1 MSASLSSHRPFTA
14 AARPSLGQHA
24 ALPKN
29 TKAENA
35 ALTIGVGV
43 ALLWLSAGIVGF
55 KVALGLVTLC
65 GFAMALIGL
74 RHPLIGALGVSIL
87 CSVDAL
93 SRVFL
98 MMTGV
103 LRYNTFN
110 YWLVLVILLTIPL
123 QLHQKDPHT
132 RILQLF
138 ILILLAGLL
147 LTPGL
152 KDGILHLLNLVSVF
166 GLLAYFYRCR
176 NYVHVWH
183 VLGISIGT
191 IAAFGGLSFFFLQ
204 DQLSFVDV
212 RAEYL
217 EKDIFDHNFI
227 DPNAMTY
234 FFLTGIF
241 ATCFAI
247 ADSSK
252 AGRARTILLVLFAV
266 NCGWTFLVGSRGGIL
281 VASACILFVLTSVR
295 SNTKRFKF
303 IVVGALAVL
312 IVINAFPNLRDRSM
326 GRIDKLFDDQY
337 TAAQRTSSRSDFAIG
352 AWRIFLENPLG
363 IGTGGFKRGWA
374 ELKNTDGLGKRKLGQ
389 EKAAHSAWL
398 KTLSENG
405 VPGIMVFAAFVFSF
419 AYVGW
424 RYRRQGVLPL
434 GLLVTMTLSSAFTST
449 QFQSKGIWFIVAAAI
464 VFLHHR
470 PQGSHRPLMP
480 RHSAGLPQNPKLPP
494 TRYQGSHV

>member
-1 MSASLSSHRPFTA
+1 MSAGLASHRTFVSPG
-14 AARPSLGQHA
+14 PPPIEHNA

-29 TKAENA
+29 SRAENA
-35 ALTIGVGV
+35 ALWIGVAV
-43 ALLWLSAGIVGF
+43 ALLWLSTVIVGF
-55 KVALGLVTLC
+55 KAALGVITLC
-65 GFAMALIGL
+65 GFVMAIVGL
-74 RHPLIGALGVSIL
+74 RHPLIGVLGVSAI

-98 MMTGV
+98 MTTGV

-123 QLHQKDPHT
+123 QLRQKDPHT
-132 RILQLF
+132 RLLQFFVF
-138 ILILLAGLL
+138 ILFGGLI

-176 NYVHVWH
+176 NYSHVWY

-191 IAAFGGLSFFFLQ
+191 LSAIGGFAFFFMQ
-204 DQLSFVDV
+204 DELSFVEA
-212 RAEYL
+212 RAEYVA
-217 EKDIFDHNFI
+217 KDIIDRNYI
-227 DPNAMTY
+227 DPNALTY

-247 ADSSK
+247 AGKSK
-252 AGRARTILLVLFAV
+252 EGRARTTLLVLFAV
-266 NCGWTFLVGSRGGIL
+266 NCCWAFLVGSRGGIL

-303 IVVGALAVL
+303 IVVGVLAVV

-337 TAAQRTSSRSDFAIG
+337 TAAERTSSRSDFAIG

-374 ELKNTDGLGKRKLGQ
+374 NLKNTDGLGKRKLGV

-398 KTLSENG
+398 KTLAENG
-405 VPGIMVFAAFVFSF
+405 VPGIVVFAAFVFSF
-419 AYVGW
+419 AYIGW
-424 RYRRQGVLPL
+424 EYRRRGDLPL
-434 GLLVTMTLSSAFTST
+434 GLLVTMTLTSAFTST
-449 QFQSKGIWFIVAAAI
+449 QFQAKGIWFIVAAAI

-470 PQGSHRPLMP
+470 PRMAP
-480 RHSAGLPQNPKLPP
+480 RMITPRRSIGLRDSSSLLRTNSN
-494 TRYQGSHV
+494 G